1 MGNATT
7 RALQMCGPS
16 QHSPWPNSH
25 SAGVKF
31 QPTTQPSAMHIL
43 AHRKHGHHIC
53 IYLCAPW
60 EDTFRNQR
68 SLEHVTTCVIQTNR
82 TTNDRQAK
90 DDGTQTREI
99 RNEWNACP
107 CCCYLSER
115 GGSEQEQKVGGRRE
129 QRRGE
134 GRSPPKEPPLSQL
147 WGRSLCL
154 PGGRAPLRRCQS
166 VMKGRSKL
174 GGRRRKRSWA
184 DVFARPCHNPGVGAE
199 VA

>member
-1 MGNATT
+1 MHISHTHYAVQYYIDVPSSRQPASSRGGGSWPCGRLRPSHVQNEQVGGMGNATT

-99 RNEWNACP
+99 EMNGMRARAVAISVNEEEA
-107 CCCYLSER
+107 SK
-115 GGSEQEQKVGGRRE
+115 SRRLGAE
-129 QRRGE
+129 ESREE
-134 GRSPPKEPPLSQL
+134 GRAGALQ
-147 WGRSLCL
+147 RSLL
-154 PGGRAPLRRCQS
+154 
-166 VMKGRSKL
+166 
-174 GGRRRKRSWA
+174 
-184 DVFARPCHNPGVGAE
+184 
-199 VA
+199 